1 MQRGDLLYQAHAGGP
16 CGLSYK
22 SRRYASYD
30 LMPAHARSSKSGSN
44 APLLQAVGRG
54 RLRAAPFLLV
64 NRACNHALS
73 LTDQN

>member
-1 MQRGDLLYQAHAGGP
+1 MQRVDLLHQACAGVLVA
-16 CGLSYK
+16 CLTK
-22 SRRYASYD
+22 LRLLL

-44 APLLQAVGRG
+44 APLLESGGEG